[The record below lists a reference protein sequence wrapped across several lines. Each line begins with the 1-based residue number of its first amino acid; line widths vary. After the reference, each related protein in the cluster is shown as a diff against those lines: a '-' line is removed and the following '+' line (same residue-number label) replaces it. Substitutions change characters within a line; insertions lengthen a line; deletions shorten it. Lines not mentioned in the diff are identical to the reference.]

1 MLCKLF
7 FGEIFFFCTEIVYGE
22 KIFFYMS
29 KGSLRSRRRGEG
41 ACKRR
46 NRGEAFR
53 PAAVSALL
61 SAALSISVSFLLI
74 PYTLYNSLCQHRV
87 YDLLEACDVRAYHVV
102 LREAVALCGIRH
114 IVADVD
120 HDALKLRVYLLEGP
134 A

>member
-1 MLCKLF
+1 MHRNWTWREDF
-7 FGEIFFFCTEIVYGE
+7 FLYVQRQPQIPA
-22 KIFFYMS
+22 KQA
-29 KGSLRSRRRGEG
+29 RR

-53 PAAVSALL
+53 PAAVSCCCCLQPYL
-61 SAALSISVSFLLI
+61 FLQLLLI
-74 PYTLYNSLCQHRV
+74 LSTLYNSLCQHRV

-102 LREAVALCGIRH
+102 LREAVALCGVRH
-114 IVADVD
+114 VVADVD

>member
-74 PYTLYNSLCQHRV
+74 PYTIPCASI
-87 YDLLEACDVRAYHVV
+87 ASTTFS
-102 LREAVALCGIRH
+102 
-114 IVADVD
+114 
-120 HDALKLRVYLLEGP
+120 KP
-134 A
+134 AMFAPTT

>member
-1 MLCKLF
+1 MFCNLF
-7 FGEIFFFCTEIVYGE
+7 YREITIFCTEIGHGE
-22 KIFFYMS
+22 KIFFYMYKS
-29 KGSLRSRRRGEG
+29 SIRSRQSSGR

-61 SAALSISVSFLLI
+61 SAALYFVVC
-74 PYTLYNSLCQHRV
+74 LYNSLCQHRV

-102 LREAVALCGIRH
+102 LREAVTLCGVRH
-114 IVADVD
+114 VVADVD
-120 HDALKLRVYLLEGP
+120 HDALKLRVYLLKGP

>member
-61 SAALSISVSFLLI
+61 SAALYVSVCFLSAYTIPCASIASTTFS
-74 PYTLYNSLCQHRV
+74 
-87 YDLLEACDVRAYHVV
+87 
-102 LREAVALCGIRH
+102 
-114 IVADVD
+114 
-120 HDALKLRVYLLEGP
+120 KP
-134 A
+134 AMFAPTT